1 MLFAR
6 ANGLIAC
13 SSLGAYMMLCSNKLI
28 IMYYL
33 PSNNFLVMNYLLYI
47 QIVHYKQLI
56 KTT

>member
-6 ANGLIAC
+6 ANGPVAL
-13 SSLGAYMMLCSNKLI
+13 SSLHGYMMLYSNKLL

-47 QIVHYKQLI
+47 QIVHCKLLI
-56 KTT
+56 KMT